1 MSILMYREPGC
12 LNVWMSG
19 QIHSASH
26 ARRVH
31 DTAFRD
37 DLDDRGSNLW
47 AATSGYDPI
56 GMFYDVRCP
65 KHCTI
70 GLHISPILRQVQSIV
85 NSTITLLLLRSTLV
99 YDC

>member
-1 MSILMYREPGC
+1 MSEC
-12 LNVWMSG
+12 LDRYTQPVMHAESMTRHSEMISTIVD
-19 QIHSASH
+19 QIFG
-26 ARRVH
+26 R
-31 DTAFRD
+31 
-37 DLDDRGSNLW
+37 LL
-47 AATSGYDPI
+47 SGYDPI